1 MTNTPLSCGPR
12 TASSQVNVPNVR
24 RGGGLVQVVHRLGS
38 VVLLL
43 TDLLQAVE
51 EHSLNLLLA
60 GFETVLEEEGP
71 DRSH

>member
-12 TASSQVNVPNVR
+12 TASQVNVPNVR